1 MTWGLRVQPRLHPSP
16 RHLAVVWG
24 ASLASALLLGGV
36 LLWTAGVPPLAAYT
50 EMLGEAFATRYGFS
64 ETLVKATPLLLCGLG
79 LMLAFK
85 MLFWNIGAEGQ
96 LYMGAC
102 AATAFAALPLPV
114 ETPWLRVS
122 LMAAAALLAGAAWAL
137 IPALLKLG
145 RQVNEIVSS
154 LLLNYVAIAW
164 VGYLVYGPWKDPAS
178 SNFPMTPLIPDAAR
192 LARFSDLRV
201 NVGLG
206 LALAALA
213 VLYVLQERSRLGFA
227 VRVIGSNPT
236 AARYAGIPVGRTI
249 LTAVAISGGLSGLA
263 GMVEVAGLQHR
274 LIYHLSPGYG
284 YTAIIVAWLGRL
296 HPVGVLVAAVLL
308 GGLFSGGEVLQIARQ
323 VPVSVVFMFQG
334 LLLLTFLGGDLF
346 TRYRVT
352 GRPTPVDAPPV
363 EPGAVGPPSMAAETQ
378 GPPERR

>member
-16 RHLAVVWG
+16 RHLAGVWG
-24 ASLASALLLGGV
+24 ASLASALLLGAV

-102 AATAFAALPLPV
+102 AATAIAALPLPV
-114 ETPWLRVS
+114 ETAWLRVP

-249 LTAVAISGGLSGLA
+249 LTAVAISGGLAGLA

-274 LIYHLSPGYG
+274 LISHLSPGYG

-352 GRPTPVDAPPV
+352 RRPAPAGVPLV
-363 EPGAVGPPSMAAETQ
+363 EPGAVGPPSMAAEIQ